1 MHTEASLQRGA
12 KVGEGALVCNLSA
25 HNEGEWTQV
34 GESTLSCFTSIFLSL
49 SLSVSTVVLN
59 RKHSYRATNLRAK
72 EIDGLIKK
80 PDMQIDPLIKVLIS
94 ARD

>member
-1 MHTEASLQRGA
+1 MKVNGLKWASQLGLA
-12 KVGEGALVCNLSA
+12 SPP
-25 HNEGEWTQV
+25 
-34 GESTLSCFTSIFLSL
+34 SFSL
-49 SLSVSTVVLN
+49 SLFLSTVVPN

>member
-12 KVGEGALVCNLSA
+12 KVGEGALVCNLSV

-49 SLSVSTVVLN
+49 SLPKVVLN

-80 PDMQIDPLIKVLIS
+80 HDMQIDPLIKVLIS